1 MAMVD
6 KPSRWLELGITFSWV
21 GLFFLAG
28 MWILV
33 LEPQQKAKLALRLRH
48 AFKK

>member
-1 MAMVD
+1 MAMVG
-6 KPSRWLELGITFSWV
+6 KLSHWLELGITFSWA
-21 GLFFLAG
+21 GMFFVAG

-48 AFKK
+48 AFQK